1 MRGKGLISYSSFVEM
16 NRLKF
21 FFSWPVLVKV
31 IFWHFNNIGVFC
43 GRVCVCI
50 FLGSLRV
57 RIQAEVFVN
66 SYFSFYDPFA
76 TLVCKNV
83 FRLSVIWGIE
93 EQLRNESWLPFV
105 IDGEPV
111 ITCAEAKKIEKPN
124 LDCVFTNLDRLDWR
138 TLPFNNRCGFAYG
151 HRDRPPPSIVS
162 KYSTNNWSF
171 QSTITLLSVYYSL
184 HWFIFALTQ
193 AKCQTVSACG

>member
-1 MRGKGLISYSSFVEM
+1 MTFQSY
-16 NRLKF
+16 RF
-21 FFSWPVLVKV
+21 FFFFLWE
-31 IFWHFNNIGVFC
+31 C
-43 GRVCVCI
+43 VCVCI

-83 FRLSVIWGIE
+83 FRLSVNWVIE

-124 LDCVFTNLDRLDWR
+124 LDCVFTNLERLDWR

-151 HRDRPPPSIVS
+151 HRDQPPPSIVS

>member
-1 MRGKGLISYSSFVEM
+1 MKGKGLLSFSSFVEM

-31 IFWHFNNIGVFC
+31 IFWNFNNIGFFC

-83 FRLSVIWGIE
+83 FRLSVNWVIE

-111 ITCAEAKKIEKPN
+111 ITCAKAKKIEKPN

-151 HRDRPPPSIVS
+151 HRDQPPPSIVS